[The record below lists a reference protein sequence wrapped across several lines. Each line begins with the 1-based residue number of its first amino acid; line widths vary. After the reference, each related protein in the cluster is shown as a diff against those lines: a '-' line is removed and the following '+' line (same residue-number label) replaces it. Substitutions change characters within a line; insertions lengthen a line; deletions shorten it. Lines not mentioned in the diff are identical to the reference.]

1 MGIRPID
8 IAKKLGITTSAL
20 KHYEKWGIV
29 PPAERAPNGY
39 RLYTEEHAAYF
50 ECIRAM
56 FPGFGVDVTKQ
67 VMKKLQEREVD
78 DALWIVSEVQ
88 ARLQQDKILA
98 ERTIR
103 ILETEQLD
111 AVDARGRKKEL
122 TIGEVAAEIGVPASA
137 IRHWEKEGVLI
148 LPRDQDNGYRKF
160 DGAQIRQIM
169 IIRILRS
176 ANYPLE
182 VIKDI
187 LHELEHHQ
195 VHNARRVLKDTLVYL
210 NYLNHNQIRGVHYLY
225 QLCQVLKLM

>member
-67 VMKKLQEREVD
+67 VMKKLQERELD

-122 TIGEVAAEIGVPASA
+122 TIGEVAAEIGVPSSA

-148 LPRDQDNGYRKF
+148 LPRDPDNGYRKF

-182 VIKDI
+182 VIKDV

-210 NYLNHNQIRGVHYLY
+210 NHLNHNQIRAVHYLY

>member
-8 IAKKLGITTSAL
+8 IAKKLGVTTTAL

-67 VMKKLQEREVD
+67 VMKKLQERELD

-88 ARLQQDKILA
+88 SRLQQDKILA

-122 TIGEVAAEIGVPASA
+122 TIGEVAAEIGVPTSA

-148 LPRDQDNGYRKF
+148 LPRNQDNGYRKF

-182 VIKDI
+182 VIKDV
-187 LHELEHHQ
+187 LHQLEHHQ

>member
-20 KHYEKWGIV
+20 KHYEQWGIV
-29 PPAERAPNGY
+29 PPTKRAPNGY
-39 RLYTEEHAAYF
+39 RIYTEEHAAYF

-67 VMKKLQEREVD
+67 VMVKLQESELD
-78 DALWIVSEVQ
+78 EALWIVNEVQ
-88 ARLQQDKILA
+88 ANLQQDKILA

-111 AVDARGRKKEL
+111 VVDTRGRKREL
-122 TIGEVAAEIGVPASA
+122 TIGEVAAETGVPTSA
-137 IRHWEKEGVLI
+137 IRHWEKEGVLN
-148 LPRDQDNGYRKF
+148 LPRDRENGYRKF

-182 VIKDI
+182 VIKDV
-187 LHELEHHQ
+187 LQELEHHQ
-195 VHNARRVLKDTLVYL
+195 VDNARRVLKDTLVYL
-210 NYLNHNQIRGVHYLY
+210 NYRNHNQIRGVHYLY

>member
-29 PPAERAPNGY
+29 PPAERASNGY

-67 VMKKLQEREVD
+67 VMKKLQERELD
-78 DALWIVSEVQ
+78 DALWIVSEAQ
-88 ARLQQDKILA
+88 ARLQQDKVLA

-122 TIGEVAAEIGVPASA
+122 TIGEVAAEIGVPTSA

-182 VIKDI
+182 LIKDV
-187 LHELEHHQ
+187 LHELKHHQ